1 MKLSYFGYL
10 IQRANSLEKILML
23 GKMEDKRRRE
33 RQRLRWLDSISDSV
47 DRNLS
52 KLWAM
57 VKDRVTW
64 HTAVYEVIKNAT
76 QLSN

>member
-1 MKLSYFGYL
+1 MRRS
-10 IQRANSLEKILML
+10 NSLEKILML